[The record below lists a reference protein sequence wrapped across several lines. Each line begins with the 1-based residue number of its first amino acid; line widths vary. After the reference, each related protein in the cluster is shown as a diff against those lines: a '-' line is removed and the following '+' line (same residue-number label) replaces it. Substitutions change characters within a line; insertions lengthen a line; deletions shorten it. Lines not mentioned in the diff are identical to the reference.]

1 MKSLVELNLSESK
14 LIVLL
19 NLYIYNKN
27 SMERLKEIAQI

>member
-27 SMERLKEIAQI
+27 SMETLKEIAQI